1 MVSSFNFPFTPFETK
16 DMYIYI
22 YNMIIDIPYTSKAHK
37 INVRGAKG

>member
-16 DMYIYI
+16 DMYI